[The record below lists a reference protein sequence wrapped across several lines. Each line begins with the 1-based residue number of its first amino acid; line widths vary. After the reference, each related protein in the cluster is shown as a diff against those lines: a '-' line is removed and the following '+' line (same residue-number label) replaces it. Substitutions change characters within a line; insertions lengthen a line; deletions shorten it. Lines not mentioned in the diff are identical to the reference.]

1 MGGLRVDNITQR
13 KNVVRYHTQT
23 VVEPKVIVEKPTE
36 IQKIISVDNYIIN
49 DESFLIVKDVEYSE
63 VTLKS
68 GKTNKIT
75 IKSLTNVLIKNDIV
89 SIDEEWDELLLENGA
104 CVQFQFLEGN
114 WYVIA
119 SDGVKFN

>member
-23 VVEPKVIVEKPTE
+23 VVEPKVVVEKPTE

-68 GKTNKIT
+68 EKTNKIT
-75 IKSLTNVLIKNDIV
+75 IKSLTNVLIKTDV
-89 SIDEEWDELLLENGA
+89 GSIDEEWDELLLEKGA

>member
-1 MGGLRVDNITQR
+1 MGGLRVENITQR

-49 DESFLIVKDVEYSE
+49 DESFLIVKDVQYSE

-68 GKTNKIT
+68 EKTNKIT
-75 IKSLTNVLIKNDIV
+75 IKSLTNVLIKTDIG
-89 SIDEEWDELLLENGA
+89 SIDEEWDELLLEKGA

-114 WYVIA
+114 WYVTS
-119 SDGVKFN
+119 SDGLKIS

>member
-1 MGGLRVDNITQR
+1 MGGLRVENITQR

-23 VVEPKVIVEKPTE
+23 VVEPKVVVEKPTE

-68 GKTNKIT
+68 EKTNKIT
-75 IKSLTNVLIKNDIV
+75 IKSLTNVLIKTDV
-89 SIDEEWDELLLENGA
+89 GSIDEEWDELLLEKGA
-104 CVQFQFLEGN
+104 CVQFQFLDGN
-114 WYVIA
+114 WYVTS
-119 SDGVKFN
+119 SDGLKIS

>member
-1 MGGLRVDNITQR
+1 MYKYL
-13 KNVVRYHTQT
+13 NVL
-23 VVEPKVIVEKPTE
+23 K
-36 IQKIISVDNYIIN
+36 KIILYPLMIGVSPI
-49 DESFLIVKDVEYSE
+49 FLVVIFISTDWEDVKDVEYSE

-75 IKSLTNVLIKNDIV
+75 IKSLTNVLIKTDV
-89 SIDEEWDELLLENGA
+89 GSIDEEWDELLLEKGA